1 MRGAYYLRR
10 SPALTVLGGGPRRW
24 LNRNLRAGAPDT
36 APARTQ
42 PQQGTRTHQPPG
54 RHPPIRPT
62 GPPGPPPAPPGPSGG
77 PASWARC
84 LATPRSPPRPRGG
97 ENRAAGRVPPLIVRG
112 AKKAMDSTDTTDIF
126 WATWGDGAILVHPLG
141 VTGGHFLI
149 RLSENGHLRN
159 RYAPEIFEHMARKI
173 SLRYVEIRGLFG
185 FRCT

>member
-1 MRGAYYLRR
+1 M
-10 SPALTVLGGGPRRW
+10 PLGCNTEGHS
-24 LNRNLRAGAPDT
+24 
-36 APARTQ
+36 APA
-42 PQQGTRTHQPPG
+42 PNIPPGGSRTHQPPG

-126 WATWGDGAILVHPLG
+126 WATRGGTILVHPLG
-141 VTGGHFLI
+141 VTGAGSTDPGPFYLFC
-149 RLSENGHLRN
+149 LAQPLCCLCLR
-159 RYAPEIFEHMARKI
+159 R
-173 SLRYVEIRGLFG
+173 
-185 FRCT
+185 